1 MSTYDNDE
9 KNNIITT
16 KELVDLSNCSECA
29 MFIAQ
34 PGTQMEILYA
44 NQTFYDWIQYSEEEF
59 AQECNSSIM
68 ALILSED
75 KQKVRNLIARQT
87 AFGGKLQLELRVRKK
102 DHSILW
108 LSVTETPAM
117 QNGRSVY
124 YGSCLDVT
132 QVKES
137 LSEMYQAK
145 RDVELIANN
154 IPGGVMK
161 LRMTDFKLLYANDGF
176 YRLAGYSKE
185 EYQVQFGGYCD
196 QVLHPTDKAMVQKQ
210 IATALENRGVI
221 GFEYRI
227 MAKSGEIRWSY
238 VNGCRVDDDQGQPVY
253 LCIIMDI
260 TKRKELERQ
269 SEENA
274 KRAELIARFMR
285 ETTWTYDVS
294 TGTLSRSGNLGE
306 TYSNEAVLEG
316 QFQKDQLK
324 AILHPDDV
332 TPFLNELRQRS
343 VQLGEH
349 RAVYRIKDSFGEY
362 RRMEV
367 GTISVDTVGDGKPD
381 KVFGVTRLLENNVGP
396 VVQNEIAA
404 TAAGDIGARL
414 WRKAKNGL
422 TRAVDSLTG
431 MVSYG
436 KFLEQASDTLAA
448 RDENLHYAVL
458 CADIDEFRKFNHHY
472 GFSISNEILKRFSKV
487 MRKYTENGGVC
498 ARVDGDYFVGMFI
511 YEDHKSLLKML
522 SEMMRYQDELNMIEK
537 QIAFNTT
544 NGLYLVQPEDE
555 ELGDMLEKADL
566 ARRSIKGIRGNH
578 YAIYTEDL
586 QEERFKEERII
597 QEIYEAM
604 EGQTIEI
611 GYLPRIL
618 GDKENVVGCKAAAQI
633 QLKDGQY
640 LYSDA
645 ILHYIERGGRLEKF
659 SFFLLNQVCCNIGAW
674 KAKGNKVI
682 PFSLEM
688 TAMQLSAQN
697 AVEIIDDIVV
707 TQNKL
712 DPTDLT
718 LEVNERYFADMTSAM
733 QINLEKLRAKGYQV
747 VISRFGSHHTALHS
761 LRTIPVAGIKF
772 HGEYFTEDINH
783 SKEKII
789 LKHIVL
795 MAKELDMTVC
805 CGGICTKLQEQ
816 YAKEIGCDYLEGSY
830 YYGAM
835 RGSVFEKCFLE

>member
-1 MSTYDNDE
+1 MSAYDE
-9 KNNIITT
+9 KNDAITT
-16 KELVDLSNCSECA
+16 KDLIKLSDCSECA

-34 PGTQMEILYA
+34 VGTQMEVLYA

-59 AQECNSSIM
+59 AQEWNSSIM
-68 ALILSED
+68 SLVLPED

-87 AFGGKLQLELRVRKK
+87 AFGGKLQLELRVQKK
-102 DHSILW
+102 DHSVLW
-108 LSVTETPAM
+108 LAVTETPAM
-117 QNGRSVY
+117 QNGRPVY

-137 LSEMYQAK
+137 LSVMYQAK

-154 IPGGVMK
+154 IPGGMIK

-185 EYQVQFGGYCD
+185 EYQMQFGGYCD
-196 QVLHPTDKAMVQKQ
+196 QVLHPADKAMVQKQ
-210 IATALENRGVI
+210 IATAVENRGLL

-227 MAKSGEIRWSY
+227 LAKSGEIRWSY
-238 VNGCRVDDDQGQPVY
+238 VNGCRVDDDKGQPVY

-260 TKRKELERQ
+260 TKRKDLERR

-274 KRAELIARFMR
+274 KRAEMISQFMR
-285 ETTWTYDVS
+285 ETTWTYDVG

-306 TYSNEAVLEG
+306 TYSNESVLEG
-316 QFQKDQLK
+316 QFCEAQLSP
-324 AILHPDDV
+324 ILHSDDIA
-332 TPFLNELRQRS
+332 PFLDELHRCCE
-343 VQLGEH
+343 QLSEH
-349 RAVYRIKDSFGEY
+349 RGVYRIKDSFGEY
-362 RRMEV
+362 RRMEI
-367 GTISVDTVGDGKPD
+367 GIISVDMAGDGRPD
-381 KVFGVTRLLENNVGP
+381 KVFGVTRMLENNVMP
-396 VVQNEIAA
+396 AEQLEIAA
-404 TAAGDIGARL
+404 TTTGEIDTRL
-414 WRKAKNGL
+414 WWKVKNGR
-422 TRAVDSLTG
+422 TKSVDSLTG

-436 KFLEQASDTLAA
+436 KFLKQASNVLAT
-448 RDENLHYAVL
+448 RDESLHYAVI

-472 GFSISNEILKRFSKV
+472 GFSISNEILKQFSKV

-498 ARVDGDYFVGMFI
+498 ARVDGDYFVGMFT
-511 YEDHKSLLKML
+511 YENHKSLLKML
-522 SEMMRYQDELNMIEK
+522 SEMMRYQDEINMLEK
-537 QIAFNTT
+537 QITFDTT
-544 NGLYLVQPEDE
+544 NGLYLVQSEDE

-604 EGQTIEI
+604 DGQTMEI
-611 GYLPRIL
+611 GYLPQVQ
-618 GDKENVVGCKAAAQI
+618 GDKENVVGCKAVAQI

-645 ILHYIERGGRLEKF
+645 ILHYIERAGRLEKF
-659 SFFLLNQVCCNIGAW
+659 SFYLLDQVCCNMGAW
-674 KAKGNKVI
+674 KAKGNKVL
-682 PFSLEM
+682 PFSIEM
-688 TAMQLSAQN
+688 TAMQLSMQN
-697 AVEIIDDIVV
+697 AVAIIDDIVV
-707 TQNKL
+707 AQNRL

-718 LEVNERYFADMTSAM
+718 FEVNERYFADMTSAM
-733 QINLEKLRAKGYQV
+733 QINLEKLHAKGYRIV
-747 VISRFGSHHTALHS
+747 VSRFGTNHTAIQT
-761 LRTIPVAGIKF
+761 LRMMPVTGIKF
-772 HGEYFTEDINH
+772 HGEYFTEDINQ

-789 LKHIVL
+789 LKHVVS

-816 YAKEIGCDYLEGSY
+816 YANEIGCEYLEGSN
-830 YYGAM
+830 YYGVM